1 MKAAAAQVTD
11 PSSKTLLSESYDF
24 TPFPSGPLE
33 VLGSGSDYTSFIH
46 HLGVP
51 SADYGWERG
60 RTFVF

>member
-11 PSSKTLLSESYDF
+11 PSTNKLLSDSYDF
-24 TPFPSGPLE
+24 TPFPTGPLA

-51 SADYGWERG
+51 SADYG
-60 RTFVF
+60 